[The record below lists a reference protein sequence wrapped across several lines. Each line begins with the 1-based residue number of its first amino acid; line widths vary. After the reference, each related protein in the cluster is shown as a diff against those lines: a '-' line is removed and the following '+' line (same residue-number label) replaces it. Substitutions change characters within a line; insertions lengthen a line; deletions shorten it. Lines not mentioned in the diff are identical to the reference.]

1 MPPLPEDK
9 AHTQLQASGKKAVKL
24 INSTLRDGLQALW
37 SGRLGEKEILPI
49 VRSIDQAG
57 YEAVDFMAPVQFEI
71 CVKYL
76 KENPWHRAHSARAA
90 AQRTPLFTHL
100 RSRSLTSFDLVHDSV
115 FNLWVERIRAAGF
128 KRVMV
133 FDALHDIGNLRFSMQ
148 RAKAAGLE
156 VCLVIFYTVSPFH
169 TDDFYAR
176 KARELAGLGADSI
189 CLRDPSGLLTPE
201 RVSELVPI
209 IRSAIGDT
217 PLYLKSHCTTGQ
229 AEDCYLVAARHGV
242 DALFVASE
250 PLAHGASVPAIKRVY
265 ERLANEGL
273 AAPLDIGRIQDE
285 EDYFFDLARRT
296 NRPTGTPVGE
306 LDRLQYQHQIPG
318 NMVAFTRDQLAELK
332 MEHLLPKV
340 LDEFVQVRA
349 DMGYPVMVTPISQL
363 VCVQAVLN
371 VVQGERYKSIPG
383 EVRKYVLGAYGQ
395 PDAPIDSTLRDRVG
409 APSSEAEREDPV
421 AALRK
426 RLGRNVSDDDLLLRI
441 LFRPEQ
447 LQGVPMDSSP
457 VGGSPDI
464 PTDAASLIAF
474 IKGLPAAPA
483 SRVEV
488 RRGDFSFS
496 ARYSAKPATK
506 SQTLRN

>member
-1 MPPLPEDK
+1 MPPLSK
-9 AHTQLQASGKKAVKL
+9 GKTHTRPQASEKKAVKL
-24 INSTLRDGLQALW
+24 INSTLRDGLQAQW

-57 YEAVDFMAPVQFEI
+57 YEAVDFMAPVQFEV

-76 KENPWHRAHSARAA
+76 KENPWHRARSTRAA
-90 AQRTPLFTHL
+90 VQRTPLFTHL

-115 FNLWVERIRAAGF
+115 FNLWVERIGAAGF

-133 FDALHDIGNLRFSMQ
+133 FDALHDIGNIQFSMQ

-156 VCLVIFYTVSPFH
+156 VCLVIFYTISPFH
-169 TDDFYAR
+169 TDAFYAR
-176 KARELAGLGADSI
+176 KARELAELGADSI

-209 IRSAIGDT
+209 IRSGIGNT
-217 PLYLKSHCTTGQ
+217 PFYLKSHCTTGQ
-229 AEDCYLVAARHGV
+229 AEDCYLIAARHGV

-250 PLAHGASVPAIKRVY
+250 PLAHGASVPAIRRVY
-265 ERLANEGL
+265 ERLASEGL
-273 AAPLDIGRIQDE
+273 AAPLDVDRIQDE

-296 NRPTGTPVGE
+296 NRPIGTPIGE
-306 LDRLQYQHQIPG
+306 FDSTQYQHQIPG
-318 NMVAFTRDQLAELK
+318 NMVAFTRGQLTELN

-395 PDAPIDSTLRDRVG
+395 PDAPIDSVLRDRVG
-409 APSSEAEREDPV
+409 SSRLEAEQEDPV

-426 RLGRNVSDDDLLLRI
+426 RLHRDVSDDDLLLRI

-447 LQGVPMDSSP
+447 LQGVPMDSRLA
-457 VGGSPDI
+457 GGLSDT
-464 PTDAASLIAF
+464 PTDAESLIAF
-474 IKGLPAAPA
+474 IKGLPTAPA
-483 SRVEV
+483 ARMEV

-496 ARYSAKPATK
+496 GKYSAKLTTR
-506 SQTLRN
+506 SHTLQT

>member
-1 MPPLPEDK
+1 MLSEDK
-9 AHTQLQASGKKAVKL
+9 ADTRLQASGKKAVKL
-24 INSTLRDGLQALW
+24 INSTLRDGSQALW

-57 YEAVDFMAPVQFEI
+57 YEAVDFMAPVQFEV

-76 KENPWHRAHSARAA
+76 KENPWHRVRSARAA
-90 AQRTPLFTHL
+90 VQRTPLFTHL

-115 FNLWVERIRAAGF
+115 FNLWVERIGAAGF

-133 FDALHDIGNLRFSMQ
+133 FDALHDIGNLKFSTQ

-169 TDDFYAR
+169 TDAFYAR
-176 KARELAGLGADSI
+176 KARELAELGADSI

-209 IRSAIGDT
+209 IRSGIGDR
-217 PLYLKSHCTTGQ
+217 PFYLKSHCTTGQ
-229 AEDCYLVAARHGV
+229 AEDCYLVAARHGI

-250 PLAHGASVPAIKRVY
+250 PLAHGASVPAIGRVY
-265 ERLANEGL
+265 QRLASERL
-273 AAPLDIGRIQDE
+273 AAPLDVDRIKDE

-296 NRPTGTPVGE
+296 GRPIGAPVGE
-306 LDRLQYQHQIPG
+306 LDRAQYEHQIPG
-318 NMVAFTRDQLAELK
+318 NMVAFTRGQLAELK

-395 PDAPIDSTLRDRVG
+395 PDAPIDATLRDRVG
-409 APSSEAEREDPV
+409 SSRAEAEQDDPV

-426 RLGRNVSDDDLLLRI
+426 RLGGDISDDDLLLRI

-447 LQGVPMDSSP
+447 LQGVPMDSGP
-457 VGGSPDI
+457 VGGAPDV

-474 IKGLPAAPA
+474 IKELPAVPA

-488 RRGDFSFS
+488 RRDGFSFS
-496 ARYSAKPATK
+496 GKYAAKPATT
-506 SQTLRN
+506 SQALQN